1 MAAEGKAIYVPG
13 KSVEEMLA
21 AETERRTLIS
31 RRTVGLTAEEWNC
44 LDTTI
49 PDIIEILHDVRNVF
63 LDLSYTDDLD
73 KAGVKSILRLAGAR
87 CKAWKTR
94 KSTFLIGWTRLFVH
108 RRRQHKMALTRPQT
122 TILQRCR
129 T

>member
-73 KAGVKSILRLAGAR
+73 KAGVKSILRLAGRAVQSMEN
-87 CKAWKTR
+87 KEIHV
-94 KSTFLIGWTRLFVH
+94 LDRLDTAV
-108 RRRQHKMALTRPQT
+108 RSSQEAA
-122 TILQRCR
+122 
-129 T
+129 